1 MCLAGATLVTLYLEG
16 IAFHR
21 AADTASL
28 LELFAEGFEGVG
40 VLGNPCNDRDG
51 LATSS
56 FGLSPDTHHAITA
69 CTRPRIAAD
78 TFDQLTLALGAQPA
92 SVGAVNGLTVAMSGQ
107 RALLQTLRSF
117 YTSTRNGS
125 A

>member
-1 MCLAGATLVTLYLEG
+1 MLLTGVTLVTLDLESL
-16 IAFHR
+16 AFHR
-21 AADTASL
+21 SADTAPL
-28 LELFAEGFEGVG
+28 LQLFAEGFEGVG

-92 SVGAVNGLTVAMSGQ
+92 SVGAVNRLTVAVSDQ
-107 RALLQTLRSF
+107 RALLKGEMTD
-117 YTSTRNGS
+117 
-125 A
+125 